1 MHGLSTLAFARVPCT
16 QLSYRTSLDLMSL
29 LIWIPSNRGGAQ
41 TRSKESYVRSVS
53 LDSSSY
59 RAQAVR
65 AETYLTR
72 LLND

>member
-1 MHGLSTLAFARVPCT
+1 
-16 QLSYRTSLDLMSL
+16 MSL
-29 LIWIPSNRGGAQ
+29 LIWIPSNWGGAQ

-53 LDSSSY
+53 LYSSSY